1 MPFTPLISTPKQ
13 MTDRY
18 RNEAINPL
26 VPVALVVFASL
37 LFALVLSGCGQSNSS
52 NAKAGPSGAPEE
64 FGLTL
69 QQLASRVETTEQR
82 VAVCMQKAGFTYVP
96 LDFATIKTAMSIDKS
111 APGLSTEEYVK
122 QFGLGITTQFDK
134 PIVTFGA
141 GETNNTYLTSLPELD
156 QIAFRRSLWGETPEW
171 NHVRAL
177 EEEDFSQTGGCTRT
191 SAEQTYKPNELAG
204 TYINSADE
212 LLQQDP
218 RVIDATKKWAQCM
231 RADGFEYDNPNQVD
245 EDLYQRLAAITQG
258 QDPKTLTGPTL
269 EALTD
274 LQGQERA
281 IATLLVTCEEQ
292 HLEPVVAKVEAELY
306 GKHQKANQLRL
317 VFTTFLTRP

>member
-1 MPFTPLISTPKQ
+1 MSTHEQ
-13 MTDRY
+13 MTHRY
-18 RNEAINPL
+18 RNQAINPL
-26 VPVALVVFASL
+26 VPVAPVAFVSL
-37 LFALVLSGCGQSNSS
+37 LLAFVLSACGPSNS
-52 NAKAGPSGAPEE
+52 ATTKTGPSRAPEE

-69 QQLASRVETTEQR
+69 QQLAGRVETTEQR
-82 VAVCMQKAGFTYVP
+82 VAACMQKAGFTYIP
-96 LDFATIKTAMSIDKS
+96 LDFATIKTAMSTDKS
-111 APGLSTEEYVK
+111 APGLSTEEYAK

-141 GETNNTYLTSLPELD
+141 GETNNTYSDSLPELD

-191 SAEQTYKPNELAG
+191 SAQQTYKPTELAG
-204 TYINSADE
+204 TYLNPADK

-218 RVIDATKKWAQCM
+218 RVIAATKKWAQCM
-231 RADGFEYDNPNQVD
+231 RANGFEYDNPNQID
-245 EDLYQRLAAITQG
+245 EDLYQRLNAITQG
-258 QDPKTLTGPTL
+258 QDPKTLTGPAI

-281 IATLLVTCEEQ
+281 IATLLVTCDEQ

-306 GKHQKANQLRL
+306 GK
-317 VFTTFLTRP
+317 RPT